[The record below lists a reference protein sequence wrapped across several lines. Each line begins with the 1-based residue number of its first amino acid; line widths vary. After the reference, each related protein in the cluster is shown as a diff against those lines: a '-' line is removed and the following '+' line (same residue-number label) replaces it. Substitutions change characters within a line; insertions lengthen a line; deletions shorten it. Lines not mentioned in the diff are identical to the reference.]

1 MRSVQMSDNTLKRT
15 MKLHHLVIFGVAFL
29 TPMIA
34 YTIYGVIATASH
46 GVESGSICFA
56 VIAMLFTAL
65 SYGHMAKAFPAAG
78 STYTYTRKAIN
89 AKLGV
94 VAGWIVL
101 LGYVFFPM
109 AIWLIGA
116 SYFSAAVP
124 AVPSWVWLIG
134 FIVVTSLINIV
145 GVEVGSK
152 INFIMVSIQVVI
164 IVAFLIFTIKAIT
177 EGMGEGTLASFSP
190 FYNPDI
196 DFSYT
201 VAGAA
206 AACYCFLGFD
216 ALTTFTEDTIDPTKN
231 IPRSI
236 ILTLLVCGAIF
247 LVVTY
252 FTHLVH
258 PSFDYPNP
266 DNAAY
271 DIAKQVAPSIFGGIF
286 LIGTIAGQFAA
297 GLSAQASG
305 ARLLYAMGRDG
316 VLPKKFFGNLNHKTQ
331 TPVNAIILTGVVA
344 LFAVFL
350 DVTKATAYI
359 NFGGFVAFFFVN
371 ISVIVYYFVKQK
383 QRSVKGFFLYL
394 VFPVLGALLCLYL
407 LVHLDKIAIIL
418 GCAWTVAGIIYLLV
432 LTKGLKEEPPELG
445 IDA

>member
-1 MRSVQMSDNTLKRT
+1 

-56 VIAMLFTAL
+56 VIAMMFTAL

-134 FIVVTSLINIV
+134 FIIVTSLINIV

-432 LTKGLKEEPPELG
+432 LTRGLKEEPPELG

>member
-1 MRSVQMSDNTLKRT
+1 MEENTLKRT

-56 VIAMLFTAL
+56 VIAMMFTAL

-89 AKLGV
+89 SKLGV
-94 VAGWIVL
+94 IAGWIVL

-124 AVPSWVWLIG
+124 AVPSWVWLVG
-134 FIVVTSLINIV
+134 FIVVTTLINIV

-164 IVAFLIFTIKAIT
+164 IIAFLIFTIKAIT

-196 DFSYT
+196 SFGYT

-216 ALTTFTEDTIDPTKN
+216 ALTTFTEDTVNPTKN
-231 IPRSI
+231 IPRAI

-247 LVVTY
+247 LIVTY

-258 PSFDYPNP
+258 PSYDYSNP

-271 DIAKQVAPSIFGGIF
+271 EIARQVAPSVFGGIF

-316 VLPKKFFGNLNHKTQ
+316 VLPKKFFGKLNSKTH
-331 TPVNAIILTGVVA
+331 TPINSIVLTGVVA
-344 LFAVFL
+344 LFAIFL

-371 ISVIVYYFVKQK
+371 LSVIAYYFVKQR
-383 QRSVKGFFLYL
+383 QRSLKGTILYL
-394 VFPVLGALLCLYL
+394 VFPVIGALLCLYL
-407 LVHLDKIAIIL
+407 LIHLDRLAIIL

-432 LTKGLKEEPPELG
+432 LTKGLKEEPTELG
-445 IDA
+445 IDS

>member
-1 MRSVQMSDNTLKRT
+1 
-15 MKLHHLVIFGVAFL
+15 MKLRHLVIFGIAFL

-46 GVESGSICFA
+46 GVESGAICFA

-65 SYGHMAKAFPAAG
+65 SYGHMAKAYPTAG

-89 AKLGV
+89 SKLGV
-94 VAGWIVL
+94 IAGWIVL

-116 SYFSAAVP
+116 AYLSAAVP
-124 AVPSWVWLIG
+124 AVPSWVWLAG
-134 FIVVTSLINIV
+134 FIIVTSAINFF
-145 GVEVGSK
+145 GAEVGSK
-152 INFIMVSIQVVI
+152 INFVLVGIQVGI
-164 IVAFLIFTIKAIT
+164 IIAFLAFTIKALT

-216 ALTTFTEDTIDPTKN
+216 ALTTFTEDAVEPTKN
-231 IPRSI
+231 IPRAI
-236 ILTLLVCGAIF
+236 ILTMLICGAIF

-258 PSFDYPNP
+258 PSFEYANP

-271 DIAKQVAPSIFGGIF
+271 DIARQVAPPVFGAIF
-286 LIGTIAGQFAA
+286 LVGTIVGQFAA

-316 VLPKKFFGNLNHKTQ
+316 VMPKKFFGTLNAKTK
-331 TPVNAIILTGVVA
+331 TPANAIFLIGAVA
-344 LFAVFL
+344 LLAIFL

-371 ISVIVYYFVKQK
+371 LSVIAQYYVKK
-383 QRSVKGFFLYL
+383 RERSLKGTILYL
-394 VFPVLGALLCLYL
+394 IFPILGALLCLYL
-407 LVHLDKIAIIL
+407 LVHLDRFAIIL
-418 GCAWTVAGIIYLLV
+418 GCAWTVAGIIYLLI
-432 LTKGLKEEPPELG
+432 LTRGFKQEPPELG
-445 IDA
+445 IDD

>member
-1 MRSVQMSDNTLKRT
+1 
-15 MKLHHLVIFGVAFL
+15 MKLRHLVIFGIAFL

-46 GVESGSICFA
+46 GVESGAICFA

-65 SYGHMAKAFPAAG
+65 SYGHMAKAYPTAG

-89 AKLGV
+89 SKLGV
-94 VAGWIVL
+94 IAGWIVL
-101 LGYVFFPM
+101 LGYIFFPM

-116 SYFSAAVP
+116 AYLSAAVP
-124 AVPSWVWLIG
+124 AVPSWVWLAG
-134 FIVVTSLINIV
+134 FIIVTSAINFF
-145 GVEVGSK
+145 GAEVGSK
-152 INFIMVSIQVVI
+152 INFVLVGIQVGI
-164 IVAFLIFTIKAIT
+164 IIAFLAFTIKAIT

-216 ALTTFTEDTIDPTKN
+216 ALTTFTEDAVEPTKN
-231 IPRSI
+231 IPRAI
-236 ILTLLVCGAIF
+236 ILTMLICGAIF

-258 PSFDYPNP
+258 PSFEYANP

-271 DIAKQVAPSIFGGIF
+271 DIARQVAPPVFGAIF
-286 LIGTIAGQFAA
+286 LVGTIVGQFAA

-316 VLPKKFFGNLNHKTQ
+316 VMPKKFFGTLNPKTK
-331 TPVNAIILTGVVA
+331 TPANAIFLIGAVA
-344 LFAVFL
+344 LLAIFL

-371 ISVIVYYFVKQK
+371 LSVIAQYYVKK
-383 QRSVKGFFLYL
+383 NERSLKGTILYL
-394 VFPVLGALLCLYL
+394 IFPILGALLCLYL
-407 LVHLDKIAIIL
+407 LVHLDKFAIIL
-418 GCAWTVAGIIYLLV
+418 GCAWTVAGIIYLLI
-432 LTKGLKEEPPELG
+432 LTKGLKQEPPELG
-445 IDA
+445 IDD

>member
-1 MRSVQMSDNTLKRT
+1 MEDNTLKRT

-56 VIAMLFTAL
+56 VIAMMFTAL

-89 AKLGV
+89 SKLGV
-94 VAGWIVL
+94 IAGWIVL

-124 AVPSWVWLIG
+124 AVPSWVWLVG
-134 FIVVTSLINIV
+134 FIVVTTLINIV

-164 IVAFLIFTIKAIT
+164 IIAFLIFTIKAIT

-196 DFSYT
+196 SFGYT

-216 ALTTFTEDTIDPTKN
+216 ALTTFTEDTVNPTKN
-231 IPRSI
+231 IPRAI
-236 ILTLLVCGAIF
+236 RLTLLVCGAIF
-247 LVVTY
+247 LIVTY

-258 PSFDYPNP
+258 PSYDYSNP

-271 DIAKQVAPSIFGGIF
+271 EIARQVAPSVFGGIF

-316 VLPKKFFGNLNHKTQ
+316 VLPKKFFGKLNSKTH
-331 TPVNAIILTGVVA
+331 TPINSIVLTGVVA
-344 LFAVFL
+344 LFAIFL

-371 ISVIVYYFVKQK
+371 LSVIAYYFVKQR
-383 QRSVKGFFLYL
+383 QRSLKGTILYL
-394 VFPVLGALLCLYL
+394 VFPVIGALLCLYL
-407 LVHLDKIAIIL
+407 LIHLDRLAIIL

-445 IDA
+445 IDS

>member
-1 MRSVQMSDNTLKRT
+1 MEDNTLKRT

-56 VIAMLFTAL
+56 VIAMMFTAL

-89 AKLGV
+89 SKLGV
-94 VAGWIVL
+94 IAGWIVL

-124 AVPSWVWLIG
+124 AVPSWVWLVG
-134 FIVVTSLINIV
+134 FIVVTTLINIV

-164 IVAFLIFTIKAIT
+164 IIAFLIFTIKAIT

-196 DFSYT
+196 SFGYT

-216 ALTTFTEDTIDPTKN
+216 ALTTFTEDTVNPTKN
-231 IPRSI
+231 IPRAT

-247 LVVTY
+247 LIVTY

-258 PSFDYPNP
+258 PSYDYSNP

-271 DIAKQVAPSIFGGIF
+271 EIARQVAPSVFGGIF

-316 VLPKKFFGNLNHKTQ
+316 VLPKKFFGKLNSKTH
-331 TPVNAIILTGVVA
+331 TPINSIVLTGVVA
-344 LFAVFL
+344 LFAIFL

-371 ISVIVYYFVKQK
+371 LSVIAYYFVKQR
-383 QRSVKGFFLYL
+383 QRSLKGTILYL

-407 LVHLDKIAIIL
+407 LIHLDRLAIIL

-445 IDA
+445 IDS

>member
-1 MRSVQMSDNTLKRT
+1 

-89 AKLGV
+89 DKLGV

-216 ALTTFTEDTIDPTKN
+216 ALTTFTEDTIDPTNN

-407 LVHLDKIAIIL
+407 LVHLDTIAIIL

>member
-1 MRSVQMSDNTLKRT
+1 MEDNTLKRT

-56 VIAMLFTAL
+56 VIAMMFTAL

-89 AKLGV
+89 SKLGV
-94 VAGWIVL
+94 IAGWIVL

-124 AVPSWVWLIG
+124 AVPSWVWLVG
-134 FIVVTSLINIV
+134 FIVITTLINIV

-164 IVAFLIFTIKAIT
+164 IIAFLIFTIKAIT

-196 DFSYT
+196 SFGYT

-216 ALTTFTEDTIDPTKN
+216 ALTTFTEDTVNPTKN
-231 IPRSI
+231 IPRAI

-247 LVVTY
+247 LIVTY

-258 PSFDYPNP
+258 PSYDYSNP

-271 DIAKQVAPSIFGGIF
+271 EIARQVAPSVFGGIF
-286 LIGTIAGQFAA
+286 LIGTNAGQFAA

-316 VLPKKFFGNLNHKTQ
+316 VLPKKFFGKLNSKTH
-331 TPVNAIILTGVVA
+331 TPINSIILTGVVA
-344 LFAVFL
+344 LFAIFL

-371 ISVIVYYFVKQK
+371 LSVIAYYFVKQK
-383 QRSVKGFFLYL
+383 KRSLKGIILYL
-394 VFPVLGALLCLYL
+394 IFPVLGALLCLYL
-407 LVHLDKIAIIL
+407 LVHLDKLAIIL

-445 IDA
+445 IDS

>member
-1 MRSVQMSDNTLKRT
+1 

-236 ILTLLVCGAIF
+236 ILTLLVCGVIF

-371 ISVIVYYFVKQK
+371 ISVIVYYFVRQK

>member
-1 MRSVQMSDNTLKRT
+1 MEDNTLKRT

-56 VIAMLFTAL
+56 VIAMMFTAL

-89 AKLGV
+89 SKLGV
-94 VAGWIVL
+94 IAGWIVL

-124 AVPSWVWLIG
+124 AVPSWVWLVG
-134 FIVVTSLINIV
+134 FIVVTTLINIV

-164 IVAFLIFTIKAIT
+164 IIAFLIFTIKAIT

-196 DFSYT
+196 SFGYT

-216 ALTTFTEDTIDPTKN
+216 ALTTFTEDTVNPTKN
-231 IPRSI
+231 IPRAI

-247 LVVTY
+247 LIVTY

-258 PSFDYPNP
+258 PSYDYSNP

-271 DIAKQVAPSIFGGIF
+271 EIARQVAPSVFGGIF

-316 VLPKKFFGNLNHKTQ
+316 VLPKKFFGKLNSKTH
-331 TPVNAIILTGVVA
+331 PPINSIVLTGVVA
-344 LFAVFL
+344 LFAIFL

-371 ISVIVYYFVKQK
+371 LSVIAYYFVKQR
-383 QRSVKGFFLYL
+383 QRSLKGTILYL
-394 VFPVLGALLCLYL
+394 IFPVIGALLCLYL
-407 LVHLDKIAIIL
+407 LIHLDRLAIIL

-445 IDA
+445 IDS

>member
-1 MRSVQMSDNTLKRT
+1 MSDNTLKRT

-89 AKLGV
+89 DKLGV

>member
-1 MRSVQMSDNTLKRT
+1 

-418 GCAWTVAGIIYLLV
+418 GCAWTVAGIIYLLI

>member
-1 MRSVQMSDNTLKRT
+1 MSDNSLKRT

-34 YTIYGVIATASH
+34 YTIYGVIATTSH

-89 AKLGV
+89 DKLGV
-94 VAGWIVL
+94 IAGWIVL

-124 AVPSWVWLIG
+124 AVPSWVWLVG

-152 INFIMVSIQVVI
+152 INFIMVSVQVVI
-164 IVAFLIFTIKAIT
+164 IIAFLIFSIKAIT

-216 ALTTFTEDTIDPTKN
+216 ALTTFTEDTINPTKN

-247 LVVTY
+247 LIVTY

-258 PSFDYPNP
+258 PSFDYANP

-271 DIAKQVAPSIFGGIF
+271 EIAKQVAPSIFGGIF

-316 VLPKKFFGNLNHKTQ
+316 VLPKKFFGNLNSKTQ
-331 TPVNAIILTGVVA
+331 TPVNAVILTGVVA
-344 LFAVFL
+344 LFAIFL

-359 NFGGFVAFFFVN
+359 NFGGFVAFIFVN

-383 QRSVKGFFLYL
+383 QRSVKGFFMYL
-394 VFPVLGALLCLYL
+394 IFPALGALLCLYL
-407 LVHLDKIAIIL
+407 LVHLDRIAIIL
-418 GCAWTVAGIIYLLV
+418 GCAWTAAGIIYLLV
-432 LTKGLKEEPPELG
+432 LTKGLKEDPPKLG

>member
-1 MRSVQMSDNTLKRT
+1 MSDNSLKRT

-34 YTIYGVIATASH
+34 YTIYGVIATTSH

-89 AKLGV
+89 DKLGV
-94 VAGWIVL
+94 IAGWIVL

-124 AVPSWVWLIG
+124 AVPSWVWLVG

-152 INFIMVSIQVVI
+152 INFIMVSVQVVI
-164 IVAFLIFTIKAIT
+164 IIAFLIFSIKAIT

-216 ALTTFTEDTIDPTKN
+216 ALTTFTEDTINPTKN

-247 LVVTY
+247 LIVTY

-258 PSFDYPNP
+258 PSFDYANP

-271 DIAKQVAPSIFGGIF
+271 EIAKQVAPSIFGGIF

-316 VLPKKFFGNLNHKTQ
+316 VLPKKFFGNLNSKTQ
-331 TPVNAIILTGVVA
+331 TPVNAVILTGVVA
-344 LFAVFL
+344 LFAIFL

-359 NFGGFVAFFFVN
+359 NFGGFVAFIFVN

-383 QRSVKGFFLYL
+383 QRSVKGFFMYL
-394 VFPVLGALLCLYL
+394 IFPALGALLCLYL
-407 LVHLDKIAIIL
+407 LVHLDRIAIIL
-418 GCAWTVAGIIYLLV
+418 GCAWTAAGIIYLLV
-432 LTKGLKEEPPELG
+432 LTKGLKEDPPELG

>member
-1 MRSVQMSDNTLKRT
+1 MQNDSLKRT

-34 YTIYGVIATASH
+34 YTIYGVIATSSH
-46 GVESGSICFA
+46 GVESGSICLTI
-56 VIAMLFTAL
+56 IAMLFTAL
-65 SYGHMAKAFPAAG
+65 SYGHMAKAYPAAG
-78 STYTYTRKAIN
+78 SAYTYTRKAIN
-89 AKLGV
+89 SKLGV
-94 VAGWIVL
+94 LAGWIVL

-124 AVPSWVWLIG
+124 AVPEWVWLIG
-134 FIVVTSLINIV
+134 FIVITTIINIG

-152 INFIMVSIQVVI
+152 INFVMVSLQVCI
-164 IVAFLIFTIKAIT
+164 IIAFLIFTIKAIT

-196 DFSYT
+196 DFSYM

-216 ALTTFTEDTIDPTKN
+216 ALTTFTEDTIDPEKN

-247 LVVTY
+247 LIVTY

-258 PSFDYPNP
+258 PAFDYPNP

-271 DIAKQVAPSIFGGIF
+271 DIARQVAPSIFGGIF

-316 VLPKKFFGNLNHKTQ
+316 VLPKKLFGRLGKTK
-331 TPVNAIILTGVVA
+331 TPTNAIILIGIVA

-350 DVTKATAYI
+350 DVTSATAYI
-359 NFGGFVAFFFVN
+359 NFGGLVGFCFVN
-371 ISVIVYYFVKQK
+371 IAVISHYFIRNRKH
-383 QRSVKGFFLYL
+383 SAKGVFMYL
-394 VFPVLGALLCLYL
+394 IFPILGTIFCLYL
-407 LVHLDKIAIIL
+407 LVHLDRIALIL
-418 GCAWTVAGIIYLLV
+418 GCAWVIIGIIYMLI
-432 LTKGLKEEPPELG
+432 LTKGLKEEPPELA
-445 IDA
+445 IDE

>member
-1 MRSVQMSDNTLKRT
+1 

-34 YTIYGVIATASH
+34 YTIYGVIATTSH

-89 AKLGV
+89 DKLGV
-94 VAGWIVL
+94 IAGWIVL

-124 AVPSWVWLIG
+124 AVPSWVWLVG

-152 INFIMVSIQVVI
+152 INFIMVSVQVVI
-164 IVAFLIFTIKAIT
+164 IIAFLIFSIKAIT

-216 ALTTFTEDTIDPTKN
+216 ALTTFTEDTINPTKN

-247 LVVTY
+247 LIVTY

-258 PSFDYPNP
+258 PSFDYANP

-271 DIAKQVAPSIFGGIF
+271 EIAKQVAPSIFGGIF

-316 VLPKKFFGNLNHKTQ
+316 VLPKKFFGNLNSKTQ
-331 TPVNAIILTGVVA
+331 TPVNAVILTGVVA
-344 LFAVFL
+344 LFAIFL

-359 NFGGFVAFFFVN
+359 NFGGFVAFIFVN

-383 QRSVKGFFLYL
+383 QRSVKGFFMYL
-394 VFPVLGALLCLYL
+394 IFPALGALLCLYL
-407 LVHLDKIAIIL
+407 LVHLDRIAIIL
-418 GCAWTVAGIIYLLV
+418 GCAWTAAGIIYLLV
-432 LTKGLKEEPPELG
+432 LTKGLKEDPPELG

>member
-1 MRSVQMSDNTLKRT
+1 MEDNTLKRT
-15 MKLHHLVIFGVAFL
+15 MKLRHLVIFGVAFL

-34 YTIYGVIATASH
+34 YTIYGVISTTSH
-46 GVESGSICFA
+46 GVESGSVCFA

-65 SYGHMAKAFPAAG
+65 SYGHMAKAYPTAG

-89 AKLGV
+89 SKLGV
-94 VAGWIVL
+94 IAGWIVL

-116 SYFSAAVP
+116 AYFSAAVP
-124 AVPSWVWLIG
+124 AVPSWVWLIC
-134 FIVVTSLINIV
+134 FIVVTSAINIV
-145 GVEVGSK
+145 GVEVGTK
-152 INFIMVSIQVVI
+152 VNFALVALQVII

-196 DFSYT
+196 SFSYT

-216 ALTTFTEDTIDPTKN
+216 ALTTFTEDAVEPTKN

-258 PSFDYPNP
+258 PSFVYENA

-271 DIAKQVAPSIFGGIF
+271 EIARQVAPSVFGGIF
-286 LIGTIAGQFAA
+286 LVGTIAGQFAA

-316 VLPKKFFGNLNHKTQ
+316 VMPKKFFGQLNKKTK
-331 TPVNAIILTGVVA
+331 TPTNAIILTGVVA
-344 LFAVFL
+344 LFAIFL

-371 ISVIVYYFVKQK
+371 LSVIAQYFIK
-383 QRSVKGFFLYL
+383 QRERSIKGIFLYL
-394 VFPVLGALLCLYL
+394 VFPVLGAILCLYL
-407 LVHLDKIAIIL
+407 LVHLDKFAIIL

-432 LTKGLKEEPPELG
+432 LTKGLKKEPPELG
-445 IDA
+445 IDD

>member
-1 MRSVQMSDNTLKRT
+1 MSDNTLKRT

-124 AVPSWVWLIG
+124 AVPSWVWLIA

-271 DIAKQVAPSIFGGIF
+271 DIAKQVAPSVFGGIF
-286 LIGTIAGQFAA
+286 LLGTIAGQFAA

-371 ISVIVYYFVKQK
+371 ISVIVYYFIKQK

-394 VFPVLGALLCLYL
+394 VFPILGALLCLYL
-407 LVHLDKIAIIL
+407 LIHLDKIAIIL

>member
-1 MRSVQMSDNTLKRT
+1 MKDDTLKRT

-65 SYGHMAKAFPAAG
+65 SYGHMAKAYPAAG

-89 AKLGV
+89 SKLGV
-94 VAGWIVL
+94 IAGWIVL

-134 FIVVTSLINIV
+134 FIVITSAINII
-145 GVEVGSK
+145 GVEVGTK
-152 INFIMVSIQVVI
+152 INFVMVSIQVVI
-164 IVAFLIFTIKAIT
+164 IIAFLIFTIKAIT

-190 FYNPDI
+190 FYNPNI

-216 ALTTFTEDTIDPTKN
+216 ALTTFSEDAINPTKN

-236 ILTLLVCGAIF
+236 VLTLLVCGGIF

-258 PSFDYPNP
+258 PSFEYANP

-271 DIAKQVAPSIFGGIF
+271 DIARQVAPSIFGGIF

-305 ARLLYAMGRDG
+305 ARLLYSMGRDG
-316 VLPKKFFGNLNHKTQ
+316 VLPKKLFGKLNAKTK
-331 TPVNAIILTGVVA
+331 TPINAIILTGIVA
-344 LFAVFL
+344 LFAIFL

-371 ISVIVYYFVKQK
+371 LSVIAQYFVKQK
-383 QRSVKGFFLYL
+383 ERSLKGFILYL
-394 VFPVLGALLCLYL
+394 VFPILGALLCLYL
-407 LVHLDKIAIIL
+407 LVHLDRFAIIL
-418 GCAWTVAGIIYLLV
+418 GCAWTVLGIIYLLV

-445 IDA
+445 IDE

>member
-1 MRSVQMSDNTLKRT
+1 

-56 VIAMLFTAL
+56 VLAMLFTAL

-134 FIVVTSLINIV
+134 FIVVTSLINIG

-216 ALTTFTEDTIDPTKN
+216 ALTTFTEDAIDPTKN

-316 VLPKKFFGNLNHKTQ
+316 VLPKKFFGKLNPKTQ

-407 LVHLDKIAIIL
+407 LVHLDRLAIIL

>member
-1 MRSVQMSDNTLKRT
+1 MSDNTLKRT

-89 AKLGV
+89 DKLGV

-394 VFPVLGALLCLYL
+394 VFPVLGARLCLYL

>member
-1 MRSVQMSDNTLKRT
+1 MEDNTLKRT

-56 VIAMLFTAL
+56 VIAMMFTAL

-89 AKLGV
+89 SKLGV
-94 VAGWIVL
+94 IAGWIVL

-124 AVPSWVWLIG
+124 AVPSWVWLVG
-134 FIVVTSLINIV
+134 FIVVTTLINIV

-164 IVAFLIFTIKAIT
+164 IIAFLIFTIKAIT

-196 DFSYT
+196 SFGYT

-216 ALTTFTEDTIDPTKN
+216 ALTTFTEDTVNPTKN
-231 IPRSI
+231 IPRAI

-247 LVVTY
+247 LIVTY

-258 PSFDYPNP
+258 PSYDYSNP

-271 DIAKQVAPSIFGGIF
+271 EIARQVAPSVFGGIF

-316 VLPKKFFGNLNHKTQ
+316 VLPKKFFGKLNSKTH
-331 TPVNAIILTGVVA
+331 TPINSIVLTGVVA
-344 LFAVFL
+344 LFAIFL

-371 ISVIVYYFVKQK
+371 LSVIAYYFVKQR
-383 QRSVKGFFLYL
+383 QRSLKGTILYL
-394 VFPVLGALLCLYL
+394 VFPVIGALLCLYL
-407 LVHLDKIAIIL
+407 LIHLDRLAIIL

-445 IDA
+445 IDS

>member
-1 MRSVQMSDNTLKRT
+1 
-15 MKLHHLVIFGVAFL
+15 
-29 TPMIA
+29 MIA
-34 YTIYGVIATASH
+34 YTIYGVIATSSH

-65 SYGHMAKAFPAAG
+65 SYGHMAKAYPAAG

-89 AKLGV
+89 SKLGV
-94 VAGWIVL
+94 IAGWIVL

-418 GCAWTVAGIIYLLV
+418 GCAWTVAGIIYLLI

>member
-1 MRSVQMSDNTLKRT
+1 MEDNTLKRT

-56 VIAMLFTAL
+56 VIAMMFTAL

-89 AKLGV
+89 SKLGV
-94 VAGWIVL
+94 IAGWIVL

-124 AVPSWVWLIG
+124 AVPSWVWLVG
-134 FIVVTSLINIV
+134 FIVVNTLINIV

-164 IVAFLIFTIKAIT
+164 IIAFLIFTIKAIT

-196 DFSYT
+196 SFGYT

-216 ALTTFTEDTIDPTKN
+216 ALTTFTEDTVNPTKN
-231 IPRSI
+231 IPRAI

-247 LVVTY
+247 LIVTY

-258 PSFDYPNP
+258 PSYDYSNP

-271 DIAKQVAPSIFGGIF
+271 EIARQVAPSVFGGIF

-316 VLPKKFFGNLNHKTQ
+316 VLPKKFFGKLNSKTH
-331 TPVNAIILTGVVA
+331 TPINSIVLTGVVA
-344 LFAVFL
+344 LFAIFL

-371 ISVIVYYFVKQK
+371 LSVIAYYFVKQR
-383 QRSVKGFFLYL
+383 QRSLKGTILYL
-394 VFPVLGALLCLYL
+394 IFPVIGALLCLYL
-407 LVHLDKIAIIL
+407 LIHLDRLAIIL

-445 IDA
+445 IDS

>member
-1 MRSVQMSDNTLKRT
+1 MSDNTLKRT

-394 VFPVLGALLCLYL
+394 VFPVLGALICLYL

>member
-1 MRSVQMSDNTLKRT
+1 MEDNTLKRT

-56 VIAMLFTAL
+56 VIAMMFTAL

-89 AKLGV
+89 SKLGV
-94 VAGWIVL
+94 IAGWIVL

-124 AVPSWVWLIG
+124 AVPSWVWLVG
-134 FIVVTSLINIV
+134 FIVVTTLINIV

>member
-1 MRSVQMSDNTLKRT
+1 

-371 ISVIVYYFVKQK
+371 ISVIVYYFVRQK

>member
-1 MRSVQMSDNTLKRT
+1 MEDNTLKRT

-56 VIAMLFTAL
+56 VIAMMFTAL

-89 AKLGV
+89 SKLGV
-94 VAGWIVL
+94 IAGWIVL

-124 AVPSWVWLIG
+124 AVPSWVWLVG
-134 FIVVTSLINIV
+134 FIVVTTLINIV

-164 IVAFLIFTIKAIT
+164 IIAFLIFTIKAIT

-196 DFSYT
+196 SFGYT

-216 ALTTFTEDTIDPTKN
+216 ALTTFTEDTVNPTKN
-231 IPRSI
+231 IPRAI

-247 LVVTY
+247 LIVTY

-258 PSFDYPNP
+258 PSYDYSNP

-271 DIAKQVAPSIFGGIF
+271 EIARQVAPSVFGGIF

-316 VLPKKFFGNLNHKTQ
+316 VLPKKFFGKLNSKTH
-331 TPVNAIILTGVVA
+331 TPINSIVLTGVVA
-344 LFAVFL
+344 LFAIFL

-371 ISVIVYYFVKQK
+371 LSVIAYYFVKQK
-383 QRSVKGFFLYL
+383 KRSLKGTILYL

-407 LVHLDKIAIIL
+407 LVHLDRLAIIL

-445 IDA
+445 IDS

>member
-1 MRSVQMSDNTLKRT
+1 MKDDTLKRT

-56 VIAMLFTAL
+56 VVAMLFTAL
-65 SYGHMAKAFPAAG
+65 SYGHMAKAYPAAG

-89 AKLGV
+89 SKLGV
-94 VAGWIVL
+94 IAGWIVL

-124 AVPSWVWLIG
+124 VVPSWAWLII
-134 FIVVTSLINIV
+134 FIVVTSVINII
-145 GVEVGSK
+145 GVEMGSK
-152 INFIMVSIQVVI
+152 INFIMVSIQVII

-271 DIAKQVAPSIFGGIF
+271 DIARQVAPSIFGGIF

-316 VLPKKFFGNLNHKTQ
+316 VLPKKLFGKLNAKTK
-331 TPVNAIILTGVVA
+331 TPINAIILTGIVA
-344 LFAVFL
+344 LFAIFL

-359 NFGGFVAFFFVN
+359 NFGGFVAFIFVN
-371 ISVIVYYFVKQK
+371 ISVIAQYFIRQK
-383 QRSVKGFFLYL
+383 ERSLKGFVLYL
-394 VFPVLGALLCLYL
+394 LFPVLGALLCLYL
-407 LVHLDKIAIIL
+407 LVHLDRFAIIL
-418 GCAWTVAGIIYLLV
+418 GCAWTIAGIIYLLI
-432 LTKGLKEEPPELG
+432 LTKGLKQEPPELG
-445 IDA
+445 IDD

>member
-1 MRSVQMSDNTLKRT
+1 MSDNTLKRT

-34 YTIYGVIATASH
+34 YTIYGIIATASH

-359 NFGGFVAFFFVN
+359 NFGGFDAFFLVN
-371 ISVIVYYFVKQK
+371 ISVIVYYFVRQK

>member
-1 MRSVQMSDNTLKRT
+1 MSDNTLKRT

-56 VIAMLFTAL
+56 VIAMMFTAL

>member
-1 MRSVQMSDNTLKRT
+1 

-89 AKLGV
+89 DKLGV